1 MSCGE
6 MVLSRGGGGPVSQP
20 GGKQAISPA
29 DRLCSDAGAE
39 KPQPRSHGPGRAL
52 HHAFTKGEEDTE
64 ESELQFLLSA
74 LAQVLILEHKH
85 ILFSS
90 QNCRLGS
97 NRTLPSPFLNTK
109 APERSL
115 LEPGVEVQTLCHYFS
130 LGCDCQSSGVKMW

>member
-20 GGKQAISPA
+20 GGKQVISPA
-29 DRLCSDAGAE
+29 DQPWSDAGTE
-39 KPQPRSHGPGRAL
+39 KPHPRSRGLGRIL
-52 HHAFTKGEEDTE
+52 HPAFTKGEEDTE
-64 ESELQFLLSA
+64 ERKLQFTLSG

-115 LEPGVEVQTLCHYFS
+115 LEPGVEV
-130 LGCDCQSSGVKMW
+130 